1 MEKIKLVTTRDG
13 SQTAYNQQADEHYH
27 SVTGA
32 IEEAFEKYV
41 KPLKITNGMCIL
53 DYCFGLGYN
62 SIAATAQH
70 SNLQITALEKDI
82 KIVQAM
88 KKVIPPEPISPKYE
102 IFSDL
107 ADKNIIKD
115 NENNVIKLILGD
127 VFETLPTLPDD
138 FFDVVFFD
146 PFSPSKQPEMWN
158 LQIFNLVYKKLKP
171 GGKLATYSCAK
182 MVRNNMRYAG
192 FRVQDGPRVGRKS
205 PATIAVKAKKT
216 CLK

>member
-1 MEKIKLVTTRDG
+1 MGKIKFVTTRDG

-41 KPLKITNGMCIL
+41 KPLQITDGMCIL

-82 KIVQAM
+82 QIVRAM
-88 KKVIPPEPISPKYE
+88 KKVAPPVPISHKYE

-107 ADKNIIKD
+107 AEQNIIKD
-115 NENNVIKLILGD
+115 NDNNVIKLILGD
-127 VFETLPTLPDD
+127 VFQTLPTLPDE
-138 FFDVVFFD
+138 FFDRVFFD
-146 PFSPSKQPEMWN
+146 PFSPTKQPEMWN
-158 LQIFNLVYKKLKP
+158 LQIFNLVYAKLKA

-192 FRVQDGPRVGRKS
+192 FRVYDGPQVGRKS
-205 PATIAVKAKKT
+205 PATIAVKVKKT